1 MHETKKQR
9 VLIVDDSTDNIQVL
23 MELLKDE
30 YKIIAAT
37 SGEKALVLAKQQPMP
52 DIILLDIMMPGIDGY
67 EVCRRLKAQEET
79 RLIPVIFITAM
90 TSNEDQYKGLELGAI
105 DYLTKPIIPNL
116 TKMRIGNHLKLRQY
130 QENLEELV
138 RQRTKRLLLTQSVMI
153 ESLGTLAE
161 YRNPETGGH
170 IKRTQNYVK
179 ALANQ
184 LQKYPLFQEE
194 LTNEVIEHLYV
205 SAPLHD
211 IGKVGVADSILL
223 KPGKL
228 SDEEFAQ
235 MKLHAQYGY
244 EILKK
249 AEITLGANS
258 FIHYAKVIAYCHHEK
273 WDGSGYPRG
282 LSGDD
287 IPLSGRLMALAD
299 VYDAHISKRVYK
311 PPFPHEEAVAII
323 TKGKGSHFDPD
334 MVEAFLEIE
343 STFHNIALLYAD
355 FDEEREVLGRTVTAT
370 QTIQRDTRQ
379 HILVVDDN
387 EINLEVMNAQLQ
399 HLGFSVDLAANGR
412 LALES
417 FRQHHY
423 DLILTDLD
431 MPVMDGYELVEA
443 IRKLNPIVPVVA
455 ITASDFD
462 LTKEKSLK
470 LGFSDYLLKPL
481 DVKRIKTLL
490 EKLNGR

>member
-1 MHETKKQR
+1 MQETKKQR

-37 SGEKALVLAKQQPMP
+37 NGEKALVLAEQQPRP

-79 RLIPVIFITAM
+79 RSIPVIFITAM
-90 TSNEDQYKGLELGAI
+90 TSNEDEYKGLELGAA
-105 DYLTKPIIPNL
+105 DYMTKPIIPNL
-116 TKMRIGNHLKLRQY
+116 TKVRIRNHLKLKQY
-130 QENLEELV
+130 QDNLEELV
-138 RQRTKRLLLTQSVMI
+138 RQRTKRLQLTQSVMI

-161 YRNPETGGH
+161 YRDPETGGH
-170 IKRTQNYVK
+170 VKRTQNYVK
-179 ALANQ
+179 ALADH
-184 LQKYPLFQEE
+184 LQKHPRFQEE
-194 LTNEVIEHLYV
+194 LTSEVIELLYV

-249 AEITLGANS
+249 AEITLGADS
-258 FIHYAKVIAYCHHEK
+258 FIHYAKEIAYCHHEK
-273 WDGSGYPRG
+273 WNGSGYPRG

-311 PPFPHEEAVAII
+311 PPFPHEEAIAII

-334 MVEAFLEIE
+334 IVEVFLEIE

-355 FDEEREVLGRTVTAT
+355 FDEEREALGGTATAT
-370 QTIQRDTRQ
+370 QATQRDTIQ

-387 EINLEVMNAQLQ
+387 EINLEVMSTQLQ
-399 HLGFSVDLAANGR
+399 HLGFSVDLAANGQ
-412 LALES
+412 LALKS
-417 FRQHHY
+417 FRQNQY

-443 IRKLNPIVPVVA
+443 IRKLNPIIPVVA

-462 LTKEKSLK
+462 LTKEKALK

-481 DVKRIKTLL
+481 DDRRVKALI